1 MFPLAL
7 LNASSPP
14 VDPNL
19 VLLMHF
25 DNNFDDSSGN
35 NYSLSGNAVISSAQ
49 SKFGGSSAFF
59 YVSESVS
66 SSVDAIPPFAES
78 DFTVEFWMY
87 YTREENIFDAATENL
102 VGFLPSSLPS
112 ERLMIRLDS
121 SIGGTLQVEMVGGS
135 TTSGFITTSI
145 TKTNLRGR
153 WAHIAFVRQGTSFK
167 LYVDGTL
174 AGSVT
179 YSASF
184 AIHSTLTIGKL
195 PGGTNY
201 YRGYIDELRISDSAV
216 YTANFTPPTSPF

>member
-1 MFPLAL
+1 MMLINPYSFGIGVTASLAL
-7 LNASSPP
+7 Y
-14 VDPNL
+14 
-19 VLLMHF
+19 HF
-25 DNNFDDSSGN
+25 NSNFDDSSGN
-35 NYSLSGNAVISSAQ
+35 NYSLSGNAVISNTQ
-49 SKFGGSSAFF
+49 SKFGGSSALF
-59 YVSESVS
+59 YVSDSVS

-87 YTREENIFDAATENL
+87 YTRGENIFDAPTENL

-145 TKTNLRGR
+145 TKTNLRDR

-167 LYVDGTL
+167 LYVDGAL

-184 AIHSTLTIGKL
+184 SIPATLTIGKL
-195 PGGTNY
+195 PGGGNY
-201 YRGYIDELRISDSAV
+201 YRGHIDELRISASAV
-216 YTANFTPPTSPF
+216 YTTDFTPPSSPF

>member
-1 MFPLAL
+1 MMLINPYSFGIRVLAL
-7 LNASSPP
+7 ALY
-14 VDPNL
+14 
-19 VLLMHF
+19 HF
-25 DNNFDDSSGN
+25 NSNFDDSSGN
-35 NYSLSGNAVISSAQ
+35 NYSLSGGAVISSAQ

-59 YVSESVS
+59 NTSESVS
-66 SSVDAIPPFAES
+66 SSVDAIPPFAGS

-87 YTREENIFDAATENL
+87 YTRAENIFDAAMENL

-135 TTSGFITTSI
+135 TTAGFITTSI
-145 TKTNLRGR
+145 TKTNLRDR

-184 AIHSTLTIGKL
+184 AIQSTLTIGKL

>member
-1 MFPLAL
+1 MLINPYSFGIGVTASLAL
-7 LNASSPP
+7 Y
-14 VDPNL
+14 
-19 VLLMHF
+19 HF
-25 DNNFDDSSGN
+25 NSNFDDSSGN
-35 NYSLSGNAVISSAQ
+35 NYSLSGNAAISSAQ
-49 SKFGGSSAFF
+49 SKFGGSSALF
-59 YVSESVS
+59 YTSESVS

-87 YTREENIFDAATENL
+87 YTRGENIFDAPTENL

-121 SIGGTLQVEMVGGS
+121 FIGGTLQVEMVGGS

-184 AIHSTLTIGKL
+184 AIHSTLTIGKF
-195 PGGTNY
+195 PGGANY
-201 YRGYIDELRISDSAV
+201 YRGHIDELRISASAV
-216 YTANFTPPTSPF
+216 YTANFTPPSSPF

>member
-1 MFPLAL
+1 MMLINPFMFGATPSTVAL
-7 LNASSPP
+7 Y
-14 VDPNL
+14 
-19 VLLMHF
+19 HF
-25 DNNFDDSSGN
+25 NSDFDDSSGN
-35 NYSLSGNAVISSAQ
+35 NYNLSGDGNAVISSAQ

-66 SSVDAIPPFAES
+66 SSVDAIPPFAGS

-87 YTREENIFDAATENL
+87 YTRGENIFDAGTENL

-145 TKTNLRGR
+145 TKTNLRNR

-184 AIHSTLTIGKL
+184 AIQSTLTIGKF
-195 PGGTNY
+195 PGGGNY
-201 YRGYIDELRISDSAV
+201 YRGHIDELRISDGAV
-216 YTANFTPPTSPF
+216 YTSDFTPPTSPF

>member
-1 MFPLAL
+1 MMLINPYMFGATPSTVAL
-7 LNASSPP
+7 Y
-14 VDPNL
+14 
-19 VLLMHF
+19 HF
-25 DNNFDDSSGN
+25 DSDFDDSSGN
-35 NYSLSGNAVISSAQ
+35 SYNLSGNAVISSAQ
-49 SKFGGSSAFF
+49 SKFGGSSAIF

-78 DFTVEFWMY
+78 DFTVEFWMHY
-87 YTREENIFDAATENL
+87 LRGENIFDAATENL

-121 SIGGTLQVEMVGGS
+121 SIDGTLQVEMVDGS

-145 TKTNLRGR
+145 TKTNLRDR

-167 LYVDGTL
+167 LYVDGAL

-184 AIHSTLTIGKL
+184 AIQSTLTIGKL
-195 PGGTNY
+195 PGGANY
-201 YRGYIDELRISDSAV
+201 YRGHIDELRISNSAV

>member
-1 MFPLAL
+1 MLINPYFFGIGIRVLAL
-7 LNASSPP
+7 Y
-14 VDPNL
+14 
-19 VLLMHF
+19 HF
-25 DNNFDDSSGN
+25 NSNFDDSSGN
-35 NYSLSGNAVISSAQ
+35 NYNLSGNAVISSTQ
-49 SKFGGSSAFF
+49 SKFGGSSAYF
-59 YVSESVS
+59 SHESVS
-66 SSVDAIPPFAES
+66 SSVDAIPPFAGS

-87 YTREENIFDAATENL
+87 YARGENIFDAATENL

-153 WAHIAFVRQGTSFK
+153 WAHIALVRQGTSFK

-184 AIHSTLTIGKL
+184 AIQSTLTIGKL
-195 PGGTNY
+195 PSGTNY
-201 YRGYIDELRISDSAV
+201 YRGFIDELRISDGAV

>member
-1 MFPLAL
+1 LAL
-7 LNASSPP
+7 Y
-14 VDPNL
+14 
-19 VLLMHF
+19 HF
-25 DNNFDDSSGN
+25 NSNFDDSSGN
-35 NYSLSGNAVISSAQ
+35 NYSLSGNAAISSAQ
-49 SKFGGSSAFF
+49 SKFGGSSALF
-59 YVSESVS
+59 YTSESVS

-87 YTREENIFDAATENL
+87 YTRGENIFDAPTENL

-121 SIGGTLQVEMVGGS
+121 FIGGTLQVEMVGGS

-145 TKTNLRGR
+145 TKTNLRDR

-184 AIHSTLTIGKL
+184 AIHSTLTIGKF
-195 PGGTNY
+195 PGGANY
-201 YRGYIDELRISDSAV
+201 YRGHIDELRISASAV
-216 YTANFTPPTSPF
+216 YTANFTPPSSPF